1 MQINL
6 YSTHKKYL
14 CVLGVMKRLNVGK
27 QYLTILIVMCT
38 CVLLS
43 GYARADCDA
52 DFNDLYNDFSMGN
65 QYIPRDAPIGSVIG
79 VASKAYQFSY
89 TQNVWC
95 KSGDEIRVWA
105 NWPYVPDVTLPA
117 PLLQGTVFKTNIP
130 GVGLIAQVSWLALGD
145 WSLISGK
152 LGFMPYSV
160 KRTAVSAFV
169 RGPAV
174 VRFTLVKTSDAIPV
188 GMTQLQNST
197 SAIKFTSGTKQLFS
211 VFVTGSVTR
220 SECSLPNSAPGGQT
234 YITVPM
240 GDVNRRKF
248 SGKDSYLDSKDF
260 TIPLTSCVAGTYPAD
275 QPWNFY
281 QNSNVNIKFEGAG
294 GSPIIDASRG
304 IVGLT
309 SESKAKGI
317 AVQIMRKDGVTP
329 LSLNMDVSLAQVVG
343 TSMNIDL
350 KARYI
355 QTSENPIGPEPGVA
369 NARLA
374 FTVTY
379 K

>member
-1 MQINL
+1 M
-6 YSTHKKYL
+6 
-14 CVLGVMKRLNVGK
+14 GK
-27 QYLTILIVMCT
+27 QYLTSLAVGCI
-38 CVLLS
+38 CVLL
-43 GYARADCDA
+43 GGAARADCTA
-52 DFNDLYNDFSMGN
+52 DMNDEYPDFDMGN
-65 QYIPRDAPIGSVIG
+65 HYVPRDAPIGSVIG
-79 VASKAYQFSY
+79 VASRTYQNNY
-89 TQNVWC
+89 TSNIWC
-95 KSGDEIRVWA
+95 KPGDVLSVWA
-105 NWPYVPDVTLPA
+105 NWPDVPNVTLPA
-117 PLLQGTVFKTNIP
+117 PWLQATVIKTNIP
-130 GVGLIAQVSWLALGD
+130 GVGLIAQVSWLGLGD
-145 WSLISGK
+145 WALVSGN

-160 KRTAVSAFV
+160 RRTAASAFV

-174 VRFTLVKTSDAIPV
+174 VRFTLVKTSNTIPV
-188 GMTQLQNST
+188 GITQLKNST
-197 SAIKFTSGTKQLFS
+197 SAIKFTSGSKQLFS
-211 VFVTGSVTR
+211 VFVAGSVTR
-220 SECSLPNSAPGGQT
+220 SECSLPNSTPGGQT

-275 QPWNFY
+275 QQWNFY

-294 GSPIIDASRG
+294 GSPIIDAARG

-317 AVQIMRKDGVTP
+317 AVQILRKDGVTP

-343 TSMNIDL
+343 TSMNIGL

-355 QTSENPIGPEPGVA
+355 QTSESPLGPEPGVA